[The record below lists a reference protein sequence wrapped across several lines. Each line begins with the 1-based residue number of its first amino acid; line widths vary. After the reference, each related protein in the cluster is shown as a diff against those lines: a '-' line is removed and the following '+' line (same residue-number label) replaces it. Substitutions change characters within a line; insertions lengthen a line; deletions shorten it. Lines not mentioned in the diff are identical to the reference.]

1 MGFDYGEAFG
11 GLTRVWRDGTDVF
24 AEVTLPEPFHADAA
38 GFALHPGL
46 LDAAL
51 HPLGLGIV
59 TPDDG
64 AARVPFSFTRV
75 AVHATGATEL
85 RVRLSP
91 AGENAVALTAWDAT
105 GAPVVTVGSLL
116 LRPVAP
122 AAATVPGTLFEQVWT
137 EVRATEATP
146 ATPVPPG
153 SFGADELELGLT
165 GTADADLV
173 FTSVAGGAA
182 DAARETTGRV
192 LELLQ
197 SWLAEERPGRLVIV
211 TRGAVAAGDE
221 EVRDVAA
228 AAAAGL
234 VRSAQSEHPGRF
246 LLADVDT
253 DPRSLA
259 ILSTVDALGEPQL
272 ALREGVASAPR
283 LARASAPPLTPTG
296 GSWRL
301 VTTGTGTTDGLALA
315 EAAEA
320 SLGENDVRIEVRAAG
335 LNFRDVLISLGMYP
349 DPEARLGSEAA
360 GVVVEAGSG
369 VRDLAVG
376 DRVFGLVD
384 DAFAPRAVADARR
397 LAPIPA
403 GWTFAE
409 AATVPVAFV
418 TAYYGLFDLGRLEAG
433 QSVLVH
439 AAAGGV
445 GMAAVQ
451 LARWKGA
458 EVFATASE
466 GKHAVLR
473 ELGLDDTHLASS
485 RTLGFRDRFGRVD
498 VVLNSLTGPFVDA
511 SLDLLAPGG
520 RFVELGKTDVRPGCH
535 PFDLGDPGP
544 DRIAAIL
551 ADLLAAFGRGEL
563 TPLPLRAWDLGRAA
577 DAFRFV
583 SQARHVGKNV
593 LTLPRPEPAGTV
605 LVTGGT
611 GTLGAAVARHLARRP
626 GVRRLV
632 LVSRRGPDA
641 PGAAGLCEE
650 LAVLGVEAIVVA
662 GDVAEPGFAADVLR
676 EIPAEAPLIGVVHAA
691 GILDDGVLEAQTPA
705 RVASVLRAK
714 VDGASALGRLTR
726 DHDLAWFVLFSS
738 VAGIVGAAG
747 QSGYAA
753 ANSALDALA
762 AHWRSQGLPAVSLA
776 WGQWALGSA
785 MTGKLGERDRGRIE
799 RAGIR
804 PLSTEDA
811 LAALDAA
818 IGLGRPVAVP
828 LRLDLAALRAGDDL
842 APLWRVLVRAPVR
855 RAAQAAV
862 AGESWAGL
870 DPEEARG
877 KVLDLVRTHVAAV
890 LGHASADTIDP
901 ARAFK
906 DAGFDSLTAVELR
919 NRLAT
924 ATGRALPAT
933 LVFDYPNPMALA
945 GFLLAGTEPAAAPVV
960 PAARVSGEDP
970 IAIVAMSCRF
980 PGDVDSADA
989 LWRLVAESRDA
1000 IGGFPA
1006 DRGWPVDELYHPD
1019 PAHPG
1024 TFYATGG
1031 GFLPGAA
1038 RFDAAF
1044 FGISPREALAM
1055 DPQQRLLLEVS
1066 WEAFERAGLDPGTL
1080 RGSTTGVFVGAAH
1093 SGYAAGVPAADGVE
1107 GHLLTGNAG
1116 SVLSGRIAYH
1126 LGLEGPAVTVDTACS
1141 SSLVALHLA
1150 GQALRAGECDLA
1162 LAGGVAILGT
1172 PDIFV
1177 EFSRQRGLSADG
1189 RCKAFA
1195 DAADGTGWSE
1205 GAGMVV
1211 LERLSDARRNGHEV
1225 LALLR
1230 GSAVNSDGAS
1240 NGLTAPN
1247 GPSQQRVIRAALA
1260 NAGLAPSDVDAVE
1273 AHGTGT
1279 TLGDPIEAQAV
1290 LATYGQDRST
1300 PLWLGSLKSNL
1311 GHTQSAAGVAGVIKM
1326 VLAMRHGV
1334 LPKTLHVD
1342 APSTRVD
1349 WTAGSVELL
1358 TEQRPWP
1365 SVDRPRRAGV
1375 SAFGISGTNAHA
1387 ILELPAEPA
1396 PAPAVVPE
1404 PPVVV
1409 WALSAKGEPAL
1420 RAQARKLAT
1429 VDAAP
1434 AAVAG
1439 ALLSRARFDDRAVV
1453 LGSSRAELLAGLT
1466 ALAAGEPAPGVV
1478 RGTASSGRLAVLF
1491 TGQGAQRT
1499 GMGRELYDRYPVYAA
1514 AFDEICAEFTV
1525 PVRDVVSGD
1534 APGLDETGFTQPAL
1548 FAVEVA
1554 LYRLFESW
1562 GVRPSF
1568 VAGHSIGELAAAHV
1582 AGVFSLADACLL
1594 VSARAALM
1602 QALPKGG
1609 AMVSIAAPEPDVR
1622 PLLGDRVAIAAVNG
1636 PASVVVSGDEADVL
1650 AVAAEFAD
1658 RGVRTKRLSVSH
1670 AFHSPHL
1677 DPMLDEFRAAADKVT
1692 YHPAEIPVLSN
1703 VSGALAEPFTA
1714 DYWVRHVR
1722 EAVRFAD
1729 GVSTLEAAGV
1739 GVFLEL
1745 GPDGVLSSMTRDT
1758 VPDAVVVPSLRRDRP
1773 DGEAALTALA
1783 TLFAHGAPA
1792 DLAAVFGPA
1801 GRVDLP
1807 TYAFQHEHYWLE
1819 ATAAPVV
1826 DTAFWSAVE
1835 REDVGELAGTLAIG
1849 EDQRASLT
1857 ALLPALSSWRRQHG
1871 RQSVVDG
1878 WRYRVTWE
1886 PARETGATPSGHWLL
1901 AVPAGEARLG
1911 DEVAAALAERGVS
1924 FARLD
1929 DPAGDEL
1936 AVAGRTADA
1945 VLSLLALGSGA
1956 DSAVPAGVAATLALL
1971 RAVPEIPVWTVTR
1984 GAVAIGHPDP
1994 APDAEQA
2001 QVWGLGRSA
2010 ALDRPDGWGGL
2021 IDLPAEW
2028 AGGSGGE
2035 APHHPAPADRIGELL
2050 VQALADPAE
2059 DQVAVRADGRFARRL
2074 VPVTGVP
2081 TGRPWQPRGT
2091 VLVTGGTGALGAHV
2105 ARWLATEGV
2114 DRIVLTSRRGTQAP
2128 GAEALAQE
2136 LTALGAD
2143 VTIAACD
2150 VADRTALAAVLDDIR
2165 ADLTAVVHAAGT
2177 GGATPLDDPD
2187 LGAFAEILSAKVT
2200 GAENLD
2206 ALLGDTELDAF
2217 VLFSSIAGIWGSGG
2231 QSAYGAANAHL
2242 DALARRRRAAGRTAT
2257 ALAWGP
2263 WADGGMAA
2271 DHDAEDYLRRRGL
2284 TPLRPALAV
2293 RAMAGAV
2300 GRDETTLTVA
2310 EVDWTRF
2317 VPAFTSARPSALLLG
2332 VPEAR
2337 RVLETAVVVPATED
2351 LLAGLS
2357 EMDVERTLLALVRTE
2372 AAVAL
2377 GHRGADAVPAARPF
2391 TELGFDSLTS
2401 VEFRNRLAKAAGVAL
2416 PATVVFDH
2424 PTPTALAAHLLDVLR
2439 PGTAADP
2446 EEARIRAALATVPL
2460 ARFRDAGLMTA
2471 LLELAGLD
2479 VSHTA
2484 DTGGPDAV
2492 DDLDA
2497 EALVRL
2503 ALDGTDSR

>member
-1 MGFDYGEAFG
+1 M
-11 GLTRVWRDGTDVF
+11 
-24 AEVTLPEPFHADAA
+24 
-38 GFALHPGL
+38 
-46 LDAAL
+46 
-51 HPLGLGIV
+51 
-59 TPDDG
+59 
-64 AARVPFSFTRV
+64 
-75 AVHATGATEL
+75 
-85 RVRLSP
+85 
-91 AGENAVALTAWDAT
+91 
-105 GAPVVTVGSLL
+105 
-116 LRPVAP
+116 
-122 AAATVPGTLFEQVWT
+122 
-137 EVRATEATP
+137 
-146 ATPVPPG
+146 
-153 SFGADELELGLT
+153 
-165 GTADADLV
+165 
-173 FTSVAGGAA
+173 
-182 DAARETTGRV
+182 
-192 LELLQ
+192 
-197 SWLAEERPGRLVIV
+197 
-211 TRGAVAAGDE
+211 
-221 EVRDVAA
+221 
-228 AAAAGL
+228 
-234 VRSAQSEHPGRF
+234 
-246 LLADVDT
+246 
-253 DPRSLA
+253 
-259 ILSTVDALGEPQL
+259 
-272 ALREGVASAPR
+272 
-283 LARASAPPLTPTG
+283 
-296 GSWRL
+296 
-301 VTTGTGTTDGLALA
+301 
-315 EAAEA
+315 
-320 SLGENDVRIEVRAAG
+320 
-335 LNFRDVLISLGMYP
+335 
-349 DPEARLGSEAA
+349 
-360 GVVVEAGSG
+360 
-369 VRDLAVG
+369 
-376 DRVFGLVD
+376 
-384 DAFAPRAVADARR
+384 
-397 LAPIPA
+397 
-403 GWTFAE
+403 
-409 AATVPVAFV
+409 
-418 TAYYGLFDLGRLEAG
+418 
-433 QSVLVH
+433 
-439 AAAGGV
+439 
-445 GMAAVQ
+445 
-451 LARWKGA
+451 
-458 EVFATASE
+458 
-466 GKHAVLR
+466 
-473 ELGLDDTHLASS
+473 
-485 RTLGFRDRFGRVD
+485 
-498 VVLNSLTGPFVDA
+498 
-511 SLDLLAPGG
+511 
-520 RFVELGKTDVRPGCH
+520 
-535 PFDLGDPGP
+535 
-544 DRIAAIL
+544 
-551 ADLLAAFGRGEL
+551 AAFGRGEL

-583 SQARHVGKNV
+583 SQAKHVGKNV

-650 LAVLGVEAIVVA
+650 LTALGAEAIVVA

-676 EIPAEAPLIGVVHAA
+676 GIPAEAPLIGVVHAA

-714 VDGASALGRLTR
+714 VDGASALDRLTR

-762 AHWRSQGLPAVSLA
+762 VRRRSQGLPAVSLA

-785 MTGKLGERDRGRIE
+785 MTGKLGDRDRGRIE
-799 RAGIR
+799 RSGIR

-828 LRLDLAALRAGDDL
+828 MRLDLAALRAADDL
-842 APLWRVLVRAPVR
+842 APLWRGLVRTPVR
-855 RAAQAAV
+855 RAARAAV
-862 AGESWAGL
+862 ARENWAGL

-877 KVLDLVRTHVAAV
+877 KLLDLVRKHVAAV
-890 LGHASADTIDP
+890 LGHASPETVDP

-924 ATGRALPAT
+924 ATGRTLPAT
-933 LVFDYPNPMALA
+933 LVFDYPNPAVLA
-945 GFLLAGTEPAAAPVV
+945 EFLLAGTESAAAPVV
-960 PAARVSGEDP
+960 PAARVSGDDP

-989 LWRLVAESRDA
+989 LWRLVDEGRDA

-1006 DRGWPVDELYHPD
+1006 DRGWPVAELYHPD

-1066 WEAFERAGLDPGTL
+1066 WEAIERAGLDPGTL
-1080 RGSTTGVFVGAAH
+1080 RGSNTGVFVGAAH
-1093 SGYAAGVPAADGVE
+1093 SGYAAGAPAADGVE

-1116 SVLSGRIAYH
+1116 SVLSGRVAYH
-1126 LGLEGPAVTVDTACS
+1126 LGLEGSAVTVDTACS

-1326 VLAMRHGV
+1326 VMAMRHGV

-1342 APSTRVD
+1342 RPSTRVD
-1349 WTAGSVELL
+1349 WASGAVELL

-1396 PAPAVVPE
+1396 PASVVVPE
-1404 PPVVV
+1404 PPVVA

-1420 RAQARKLAT
+1420 RAQARKLAA

-1439 ALLSRARFDDRAVV
+1439 ALLTRARFDERAVV
-1453 LGSSRAELLAGLT
+1453 LGSSRAELRSGLH

-1478 RGTASSGRLAVLF
+1478 RGTAAPGKLAVLF

-1499 GMGRELYDRYPVYAA
+1499 GMGRELYDRYPVYAE

-1525 PVRDVVSGD
+1525 PVRDVVFGD

-1582 AGVFSLADACLL
+1582 AGVFSLEDACLL

-1602 QALPKGG
+1602 QALPKDG
-1609 AMVSIAAPEPDVR
+1609 AMVSIAAPESEVR
-1622 PLLGDRVAIAAVNG
+1622 PLLSDRVAIAAVNG
-1636 PASVVVSGDEADVL
+1636 PASVVVSGDEPDVL
-1650 AVAAEFAD
+1650 AVAAVFAD

-1677 DPMLDEFRAAADKVT
+1677 DPMLDEFRATADKVT
-1692 YHPAEIPVLSN
+1692 YHPAQIPVLSN

-1729 GVSTLEAAGV
+1729 GISTLDTAGA
-1739 GVFLEL
+1739 GLFLEL
-1745 GPDGVLSSMTRDT
+1745 GPDGVLSSMARDT
-1758 VPDAVVVPSLRRDRP
+1758 VPDAVVIPSLRRDHP

-1792 DLAAVFGPA
+1792 DLGAVFPPA

-1819 ATAAPVV
+1819 AAAVPAV
-1826 DTAFWSAVE
+1826 DTAFWAAVE
-1835 REDVGELAGTLAIG
+1835 REDVGELAGALSID

-1857 ALLPALSSWRRQHG
+1857 ALLPALSSWRRQQG
-1871 RQSVVDG
+1871 DQSVVDG
-1878 WRYRVTWE
+1878 WRYRVAWE
-1886 PARETGATPSGHWLL
+1886 PARVTAATLSGHWLL
-1901 AVPAGEARLG
+1901 AVPAGETVLG
-1911 DEVAAALAERGVS
+1911 DEVSAALTAHGVA
-1924 FARLD
+1924 FTRLD
-1929 DPAGDEL
+1929 DPTADDL
-1936 AVAGRTADA
+1936 AEAARTADA
-1945 VLSLLALGSGA
+1945 VLSLLALTPGTEII
-1956 DSAVPAGVAATLALL
+1956 PAGVAATLALL
-1971 RAVPEIPVWTVTR
+1971 RAVPGVPVWTVTR

-1994 APDAEQA
+1994 APAAAQA
-2001 QVWGLGRSA
+2001 QVWGLGRTA
-2010 ALDRPDGWGGL
+2010 ALDRPTTWGGL
-2021 IDLPAEW
+2021 IDLPAE
-2028 AGGSGGE
+2028 
-2035 APHHPAPADRIGELL
+2035 ADCRTGDLL
-2050 VQALADPAE
+2050 IQALADPAE
-2059 DQVAVRADGRFARRL
+2059 DQVALRADGRFARRL
-2074 VPVTGVP
+2074 TPVTGAP

-2105 ARWLATEGV
+2105 ARWLATAGA
-2114 DRIVLTSRRGTQAP
+2114 DRIVLTSRRGRQAP
-2128 GAEALAQE
+2128 GAEDLATE
-2136 LTALGAD
+2136 LTSLGAE
-2143 VTIAACD
+2143 VTITACD

-2165 ADLTAVVHAAGT
+2165 DDLTAVVHAAGT

-2187 LGAFAEILSAKVT
+2187 LGAFAQILSAKVT

-2206 ALLGDTELDAF
+2206 DLLGDTELDAF
-2217 VLFSSIAGIWGSGG
+2217 VLFSSIAGVWGSGS
-2231 QSAYGAANAHL
+2231 QSAYGAANAFL
-2242 DALARRRRAAGRTAT
+2242 DALAEARRGRGLAAT
-2257 ALAWGP
+2257 AIAWGP

-2293 RAMAGAV
+2293 RALAGAV
-2300 GRDETTLTVA
+2300 GRDETTLTLA
-2310 EVDWTRF
+2310 DVDWTRF

-2332 VPEAR
+2332 VPAAR
-2337 RVLETAVVVPATED
+2337 KVLEAEIPGTD
-2351 LLAGLS
+2351 LREKLAGPGA
-2357 EMDVERTLLALVRTE
+2357 ERTLLTLVRTE

-2401 VEFRNRLAKAAGVAL
+2401 VEFRNRLAAAAGVAL

-2424 PTPTALAAHLLDVLR
+2424 PTPAALAQHLLGVLR
-2439 PGTAADP
+2439 PGVADP
-2446 EEARIRAALATVPL
+2446 GEARIREALATVPL

-2479 VSHTA
+2479 DGGTD
-2484 DTGGPDAV
+2484 DTDAV